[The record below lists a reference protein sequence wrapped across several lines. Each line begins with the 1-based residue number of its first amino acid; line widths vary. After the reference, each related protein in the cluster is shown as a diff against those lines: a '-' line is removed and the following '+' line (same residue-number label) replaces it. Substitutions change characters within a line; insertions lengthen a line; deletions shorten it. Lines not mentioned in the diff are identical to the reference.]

1 MPRRDRC
8 SGSEN
13 HVLACRDSRRWRGS
27 ACWRSKLHQDTVRA
41 LALPDVRG
49 KLTAAGLETVGSA
62 PDEFAARIRAEIASK
77 GALVRAA
84 GAKPG

>member
-1 MPRRDRC
+1 MAWFGLLAP
-8 SGSEN
+8 SGTPGA
-13 HVLACRDSRRWRGS
+13 VI
-27 ACWRSKLHQDTVRA
+27 SKLHQDTVRA
-41 LALPDVRG
+41 LALPEVRG